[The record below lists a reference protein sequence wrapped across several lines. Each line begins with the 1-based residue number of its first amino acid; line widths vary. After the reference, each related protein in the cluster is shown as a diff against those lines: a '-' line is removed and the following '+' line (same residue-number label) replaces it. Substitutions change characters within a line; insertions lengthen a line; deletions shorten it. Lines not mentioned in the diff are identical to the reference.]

1 MKLDSGLS
9 LLAGPLTIA
18 HFGLSDVTNGAEAA
32 SARVERLPFVPPAR
46 GDLQRIQQLSWLQ
59 QPAQA
64 ERIAQANEQALQQL
78 LDAHPRLV
86 GVGVARDVIP
96 GLDEGLFLHAGPPIT
111 WDRMSGP
118 LRGAIIGG
126 LLLERKAQN
135 PGEAEQL
142 AASGAIR
149 FEPCHRHH
157 AVGPMAGVIT
167 PSMPVWIVEDQASG
181 IRAFCTLNEGLG
193 KVMRYGAYGPEVIE
207 RLGFMARVLGPVIG
221 ETLAQRGPVDL
232 KLLMAQALQMGDEGH
247 NRNRAGTSLLFRELA
262 PTMVK
267 LGRDATQISQVL
279 SFIHG
284 NDHFF
289 LNLTMPMAKCLSL
302 CAEGVEQSSL
312 VTVMARNGTDFGIQL
327 SCLPGQ
333 WFIGPAQTVQG
344 LFFPGY
350 SEKDANPDI
359 GDSAITETMGIGA
372 FAMACA
378 PAIVQFIGGTADDAL
393 STSRRMGDI
402 TLGRNPAWCIP
413 QLGFVGVPT
422 GIDLRKVMELSQ
434 LPTINTGIAH
444 REPGVGQIGAGLTA
458 PPWECFEQALDGYFA
473 HCRQPTTT

>member
-1 MKLDSGLS
+1 
-9 LLAGPLTIA
+9 
-18 HFGLSDVTNGAEAA
+18 
-32 SARVERLPFVPPAR
+32 
-46 GDLQRIQQLSWLQ
+46 
-59 QPAQA
+59 
-64 ERIAQANEQALQQL
+64 
-78 LDAHPRLV
+78 
-86 GVGVARDVIP
+86 
-96 GLDEGLFLHAGPPIT
+96 
-111 WDRMSGP
+111 
-118 LRGAIIGG
+118 
-126 LLLERKAQN
+126 
-135 PGEAEQL
+135 
-142 AASGAIR
+142 
-149 FEPCHRHH
+149 
-157 AVGPMAGVIT
+157 
-167 PSMPVWIVEDQASG
+167 
-181 IRAFCTLNEGLG
+181 
-193 KVMRYGAYGPEVIE
+193 
-207 RLGFMARVLGPVIG
+207 
-221 ETLAQRGPVDL
+221 
-232 KLLMAQALQMGDEGH
+232 MGDEGH

-262 PTMVK
+262 PAMVRI
-267 LGRDATQISQVL
+267 GRDPAEISRVL

-289 LNLTMPMAKCLSL
+289 LNLSMPMAKCLSL
-302 CAEGVEQSSL
+302 CAEGVAHSSL
-312 VTVMARNGTDFGIQL
+312 LTVMARNGTDFGIQL

-350 SEKDANPDI
+350 SERDANPDI